1 MGEAALIGTAD
12 ETREGMRSVR
22 LRVPARAEYIAL
34 ARLALSGLA
43 DIVALPEE
51 LLADLKLALTEAVSN
66 SVRHAYADGT
76 GFVSIAYELTGD
88 ALAVEVVDDGK
99 GLRPGPAA
107 AARGRGAHGRRAR
120 HRDHPNDR
128 RRVRAALPAGNSRLA
143 PALHQAAAS
152 AGLTLSTSTTTRRK
166 LLVVFNRAPV
176 SYTRDAEGKR
186 IARRGGGGV
195 VTALGGLLAHH
206 EVTWVASAM
215 TEEDRAVAAEQ
226 DGSFVEETAGGAS
239 FRLRLVAHDRAAYD
253 RFYNVLANPTLWFVH
268 HYLWGLGSAPDFGP
282 ELHEAWSDGYVPV
295 NEGLAAA
302 ALEELD
308 REPDAAVLFHDYHLY
323 LAPRMVR
330 EARPEVVT
338 SHFLHIPWP
347 EPDYWHALPP
357 ELRVAVHEGLLAN
370 DVVGFHTER
379 WQRAFLLSVERLLG
393 ARVDREAGTV
403 EHLGRTTRTV
413 AHPISVD
420 PAEFDRLRDD
430 PGVLEREAA
439 LVARRPERLVVRV
452 DRTDPSKNIVRGF
465 RAYALLLERHPELHA
480 TGRHGR
486 PACALAAGHPGVRGL
501 RRRGRDGGAGGER
514 ALRPR

>member
-1 MGEAALIGTAD
+1 
-12 ETREGMRSVR
+12 
-22 LRVPARAEYIAL
+22 
-34 ARLALSGLA
+34 
-43 DIVALPEE
+43 
-51 LLADLKLALTEAVSN
+51 
-66 SVRHAYADGT
+66 
-76 GFVSIAYELTGD
+76 
-88 ALAVEVVDDGK
+88 
-99 GLRPGPAA
+99 
-107 AARGRGAHGRRAR
+107 
-120 HRDHPNDR
+120 
-128 RRVRAALPAGNSRLA
+128 
-143 PALHQAAAS
+143 
-152 AGLTLSTSTTTRRK
+152 
-166 LLVVFNRAPV
+166 
-176 SYTRDAEGKR
+176 
-186 IARRGGGGV
+186 
-195 VTALGGLLAHH
+195 
-206 EVTWVASAM
+206 M

-226 DGSFVEETAGGAS
+226 DGSFVEETAAGAS
-239 FRLRLVAHDRAAYD
+239 YRLRLVAHDPAAYD

-465 RAYALLLERHPELHA
+465 RAYALLLERHSELH
-480 TGRHGR
+480 GRVGMVAQLAPSRQDIPEYADYVGAVEAAAREVNERFGR
-486 PACALAAGHPGVRGL
+486 ADWQPVELDVADDFLRSIAGYKQFDVLFVNPVFDGLNLVTKEAFLVNERDGALVLSENAGAHEELGEWAITVNPIDVSGQADALYEALTLEPGER
-501 RRRGRDGGAGGER
+501 RRRGDAIREHVR
-514 ALRPR
+514 AHDITAWVDAQLADLETVRSS